1 MQRPCASNIED
12 TLKPVIALE
21 GWLNDGEYNGTNCR
35 DRLETE
41 SQLEHTGKTCLVQT
55 G

>member
-1 MQRPCASNIED
+1 MRGPCASDIED
-12 TLKPVIALE
+12 VHKTVIALE

-41 SQLEHTGKTCLVQT
+41 SQL
-55 G
+55 